1 MQRTF
6 EESSHSGSCYE
17 VVVASRDGEFISTVQ
32 ALAASLP
39 TQLQVRVTAD
49 ADHVETNGLTA
60 AVVVDRRSLLGLGGS
75 VIARPMPEVPV
86 LCVLD
91 GAEGAA
97 LEALRRGAWD
107 VLVPPFE
114 ARDLQRLME
123 PLVAEGVRRAGD
135 RELIKDFYSRL
146 NALTDAESEVMEAVC
161 DGKLNKQIARELNV
175 SIRTVEQRRRRVFT
189 KMDVPSAV
197 PLACRVSE
205 VRTIERLSRPATL
218 SPPPADPLGHAPA
231 MGPAP
236 PAPTRMPAIAV
247 PTYSAAPMN
256 QPC

>member
-6 EESSHSGSCYE
+6 EESSQTGCYQL
-17 VVVASRDGEFISTVQ
+17 VVASRDGEFISTIQ
-32 ALAASLP
+32 TLAASLP
-39 TQLQVRVTAD
+39 VTLQVRATAD
-49 ADHVETNGLTA
+49 ADNVETNNLTA
-60 AVVVDRRSLLGLGGS
+60 AVIVDRRSLLGLGGS
-75 VIARPMPEVPV
+75 VVGRPTPEAPV

-114 ARDLQRLME
+114 ARDLQRLLE
-123 PLVAEGVRRAGD
+123 PLVAEGIRRAQD
-135 RELIKDFYSRL
+135 RELVREFYDRL

-205 VRTIERLSRPATL
+205 VRAIERLARPATL
-218 SPPPADPLGHAPA
+218 NHPPAERTVPIP
-231 MGPAP
+231 PAP
-236 PAPTRMPAIAV
+236 PAPNTAPAIAV
-247 PTYSAAPMN
+247 PSFNAAPMN